1 MNLFWDFFTYIYRM
15 FIPPIDNDDNNEI
28 NYCELKECELKECE
42 LKDAKYTFVFLRE

>member
-1 MNLFWDFFTYIYRM
+1 M
-15 FIPPIDNDDNNEI
+15 FIPPIDNNEI